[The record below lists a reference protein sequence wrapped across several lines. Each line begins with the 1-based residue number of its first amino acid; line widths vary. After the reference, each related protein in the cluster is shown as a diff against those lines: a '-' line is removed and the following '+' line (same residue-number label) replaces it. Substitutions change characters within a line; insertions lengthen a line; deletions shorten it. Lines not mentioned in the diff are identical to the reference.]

1 MTDRRDPR
9 QEEEPLKFEL
19 MQADNYGKY
28 LLHSR
33 TEIQFLLR
41 ALQEKGALITV
52 YFNQGIDF
60 LLTSIVSVAADG
72 SRMIL
77 DYGSSE
83 EMNRRA
89 LVSDRLICI
98 TSHDKVKVQFIL
110 RGLEKVQFQGRE
122 AFRARLPDTVL
133 RLQRREYYRLTTPVA
148 KPLKCFIPV
157 PQPDGGH
164 TVIETNVMDISGG
177 GVAVMAPP
185 HSIDFDVDATF
196 DNCRLE
202 LPEVGTITA
211 TLRVRNLFE
220 ITLRN
225 GTRSKRYGCQ
235 FVDLPG
241 AMVNLIQRYIIKVER
256 ERKARES
263 GLM

>member
-1 MTDRRDPR
+1 MTDQRDSR

-19 MQADNYGKY
+19 IQADDYGKY

-33 TEIQFLLR
+33 TEILFLLR

-52 YFNQGIDF
+52 YFNQGTDF

-72 SRMIL
+72 SRMVL
-77 DYGSSE
+77 DYGSSK
-83 EMNRRA
+83 EMNHRA
-89 LVSDRLICI
+89 LAADRLVCI

-110 RGLEKVQFQGRE
+110 RGVEKIQFQGRD
-122 AFRARLPDTVL
+122 AFCAKVPDTVL
-133 RLQRREYYRLTTPVA
+133 RLQRREYYRLTAPVA
-148 KPLKCFIPV
+148 RPLKCFIPV
-157 PQPDGGH
+157 PQPDGGR
-164 TVIETNVMDISGG
+164 TVIEANVLDISGG
-177 GVAVMAPP
+177 GVAVMVPQP
-185 HSIDFDVDATF
+185 GIEFEVDSTF
-196 DNCRLE
+196 TDCRLE
-202 LPEVGTITA
+202 LPEMGTLTT

-235 FVDLPG
+235 FIDLPG

-263 GLM
+263 GLI

>member
-1 MTDRRDPR
+1 MTDRRDSR

-19 MQADNYGKY
+19 MEADNYGKY

-33 TEIQFLLR
+33 TEILFLMR

-89 LVSDRLICI
+89 LAADRLMCI
-98 TSHDKVKVQFIL
+98 TSLDRVKVQFIL
-110 RGLEKVQFQGRE
+110 RGMEKIQFQGRE

-157 PQPDGGH
+157 PQPDGGRI
-164 TVIETNVMDISGG
+164 VIEANVLDISGG
-177 GVAVMAPP
+177 GVAVLIPQP
-185 HSIDFDVDATF
+185 GVELEVDATF
-196 DNCRLE
+196 PDCRLD
-202 LPEVGTITA
+202 LPDTGSLSA

-241 AMVNLIQRYIIKVER
+241 ATVNLIQRYIIKVER